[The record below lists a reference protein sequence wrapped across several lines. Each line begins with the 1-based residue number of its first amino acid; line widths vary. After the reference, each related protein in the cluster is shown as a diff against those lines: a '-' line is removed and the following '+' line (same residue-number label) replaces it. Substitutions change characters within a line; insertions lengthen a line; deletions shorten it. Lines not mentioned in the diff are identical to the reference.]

1 MNILLVSEC
10 AGNALKETRRLIDQF
25 AERRGERTWQTP
37 ITQAGLDTL
46 RQLLRQ
52 SARKNT
58 AVACHWV
65 RSKDHT
71 ELLWIV
77 GNRRA
82 FNEDGGVPIQTSSRK
97 VNDRSFENDWHTLE
111 TIRLLA
117 GMAALWH
124 DVGKAND
131 LFAAK
136 LRPGARPAKDPYR
149 HEWVSLRLFQ
159 AFVGTQSPEKDEE
172 WLERL
177 STGNFTALDDDKALY
192 RDRPEPALHSPAPP
206 TLAQLPPIARAIGWL
221 VLTHHRLPTPPKNE
235 ELNSHALGH
244 LLEAIDADWC
254 GASGQAADESPEK
267 FAARL
272 RDVWLF
278 SKGLPHLSG
287 DWRERV
293 AKLAKRLA
301 THRAAHGIDWLRD
314 NAFVAHIARMALMLS
329 DHQYSSLPG
338 NDARRVTVTGT
349 YDVYANTDS
358 QGRLKQRLDE
368 HLIGVEQGAH
378 RIVQMLPRLEKDLP
392 RLTRAKGF
400 TQRTSHAAF
409 AWQNKAF
416 DLAMAVAGESRVQGF
431 FGVNMASTGTGK
443 TLGNGRILYG
453 LADPARGARFSVA
466 LGLRTLTLQ
475 TGVAFRERIKLD
487 DDALAIMVGGV
498 AVRQLFEREQKKQ
511 AEVRETMPK
520 AVSAEGSESAAELL
534 PDDGYV
540 VYDGVLSEGPLRDWL
555 THSNG
560 PGHRNSN
567 AQKLVEAPVLVCTVD
582 HLMPAVESTRGGHQ
596 IAPMLRLLTSD
607 LVLDEVDDFG
617 MEDLPALARL
627 TYWAGLLGS
636 RVLLSSA
643 TLPPALVQG
652 LFAAYLAGR
661 TTFQANRGTVGPA
674 VPRVVCA
681 WFDEF
686 GCATSQ
692 HGDEAGLRVA
702 HDAFVAVRIAKLANL
717 DQRRSVEIVLF
728 PEAKKSMTSEAI
740 KDVFFRRI
748 VFNATKLH
756 NHNGQIDSRTGAKVS
771 FGLVRMANI
780 GPLWKV
786 AHALLTKQLPE
797 GTQFHLC
804 VYHSR
809 HPLLVRSRI
818 ESVLDTVLRRDP
830 GDPQATFRHADVRT
844 AIDQSDAKNHIFIV
858 LATAVAEVGR
868 DHDYDW
874 AVVEPSSMRSIIQLA
889 GRVRRHRPALFAK
902 TNIAVLDFNWRA
914 LEKPTQVAF
923 TRPGFENSRRF
934 ALSTHQFSALLHPGE
949 LDPVSA
955 RPRIVHPATLDVN
968 NRLSDLEH
976 ARLRALLLARG
987 TEGEADIRQFWEA
1000 SANLTGHEQRH
1011 HPFRARNSEDATFA
1025 FVPDDDDRLHFKRE
1039 QEGQWTDADAPG
1051 QHLERIDTLPIGP
1064 QISAWPVIDLATEIA
1079 TLAAER
1085 SMSLDDCAKRFA
1097 TVDLPLAE
1105 NGKSVVWKYA
1115 PELGFTRADK

>member
-10 AGNALKETRRLIDQF
+10 SGNALKETRRLIDQF

-37 ITQAGLDTL
+37 ITQAGLVTL
-46 RQLLRQ
+46 RRLLRQ

-65 RSKDHT
+65 RAKDHT

-82 FNEDGGVPIQTSSRK
+82 FDESGGVPIQTTGRK
-97 VNDRSFENDWHTLE
+97 MNERSLENEWHTLE

-117 GMAALWH
+117 AMAALWH

-131 LFAAK
+131 VFAAK
-136 LRPGARPAKDPYR
+136 LRPGAKPAKDPYR

-159 AFVGTQSPEKDEE
+159 TFVGSQATTTDDD

-177 STGNFTALDDDKALY
+177 SAGAFASLDESSALY
-192 RDRPEPALHSPAPP
+192 RDGLEPLNGPAPP

-221 VLTHHRLPTPPKNE
+221 ILTHHRLPTPLDP
-235 ELNSHALGH
+235 HALGPASISD
-244 LLEAIDADWC
+244 LLQAVDVDWC
-254 GASGQAADESPEK
+254 GAAGQAADETAEQ
-267 FAARL
+267 FEVRL
-272 RDVWLF
+272 RNVWSF
-278 SKGLPHLSG
+278 AKGLPHLSS

-293 AKLAKRLA
+293 SRLAKRLA
-301 THRAAHGIDWLRD
+301 THRSAHGIDWLRK
-314 NAFVAHIARMALMLS
+314 NPFVAHIARMALMLS
-329 DHQYSSLPG
+329 DHQYSSLPAT
-338 NDARRVTVTGT
+338 DVRRVKVAGT

-358 QGRLKQRLDE
+358 HGNLKQRLDE

-392 RLTRAKGF
+392 RLTRTKGF
-400 TQRTSHAAF
+400 SQRTSHAAF
-409 AWQNKAF
+409 VWQNKAF
-416 DLAMAVAGESRVQGF
+416 DLAIAVAEESQVQGF

-453 LADPARGARFSVA
+453 LADPALGARFSVA

-487 DDALAIMVGGV
+487 DGAMAIMVGGV

-511 AEVRETMPK
+511 GQVREATVK
-520 AVSAEGSESAAELL
+520 VALSVGSESAAELL

-540 VYDGVLSEGPLRDWL
+540 VYEGALSEGPLRDWL
-555 THSNG
+555 THTNG
-560 PGHRNSN
+560 PGQRNSN

-643 TLPPALVQG
+643 TLPPSLVQG

-661 TTFQANRGTVGPA
+661 TSFQANRGSVA
-674 VPRVVCA
+674 QSAPRVVCA

-686 GCATSQ
+686 GCDSSQ
-692 HGDEAGLRVA
+692 HGDEAGLRA
-702 HDAFVAVRIAKLANL
+702 SHDAFVHKRVARLAK
-717 DQRRSVEIVLF
+717 QPERRRVEFVPF
-728 PEAKKSMTSEAI
+728 PEAAQLVTASSVGK
-740 KDVFFRRI
+740 VFRKRVI
-748 VFNATKLH
+748 GSALVLHKRNA
-756 NHNGQIDSRTGAKVS
+756 QVDSKTGAQVS

-780 GPLWKV
+780 GPLWQV
-786 AHALLTKQLPE
+786 AHSMLTSSAPQD
-797 GTQFHLC
+797 THFHIC

-830 GDPQATFRHADVRT
+830 HDAQATFRHAEVRE
-844 AIDQSDAKNHIFIV
+844 AIDRNEAKHHLFIV
-858 LATAVAEVGR
+858 IATAVAEVGR

-889 GRVRRHRPALFAK
+889 GRVRRHRPDVFAEINMALF
-902 TNIAVLDFNWRA
+902 DYNWRA
-914 LEKPTQVAF
+914 LNTPSGIAF
-923 TRPGFENSRRF
+923 SQPGFETKGRF
-934 ALSTHQFSALLHPGE
+934 ALTTHKLSDLLHPSE
-949 LDPVSA
+949 LDRVSA
-955 RPRIVHPATLDVN
+955 KPRIVETPTLDRN

-976 ARLRALLLARG
+976 ARLRALMLARG

-1000 SANLTGHEQRH
+1000 SAHLTGYAQRLH
-1011 HPFRARNSEDATFA
+1011 RFRARNTEDATFA
-1025 FVPDDDDRLHFKRE
+1025 FVPDEDDELRFMRE
-1039 QEGQWTDADAPG
+1039 QKGIWTGADAAG
-1051 QHLERIDTLPIGP
+1051 QHLRRVEVIKGLGT
-1064 QISAWPVIDLATEIA
+1064 SAWPVIDLAAEIA
-1079 TLAAER
+1079 SLANDL
-1085 SMSLDDCAKRFA
+1085 SMSPDDCAKRFG
-1097 TVDLPLAE
+1097 TVDLPLSYG
-1105 NGKSVVWKYA
+1105 GKNIVWNYA
-1115 PELGFTRADK
+1115 SELGFTRVI

>member
-10 AGNALKETRRLIDQF
+10 TGNALKETRRLIDQF

-82 FNEDGGVPIQTSSRK
+82 FNEDGGVPIQTTSRK

-111 TIRLLA
+111 TIRLFA
-117 GMAALWH
+117 AMAALWH

-136 LRPGARPAKDPYR
+136 LRPGAKPAKDPYR

-159 AFVGTQSPEKDEE
+159 AFVGNQSPDKDDE

-177 STGNFTALDDDKALY
+177 SSGNFAALDDGSALY
-192 RDRPEPALHSPAPP
+192 RDGLEPLNGPAPP
-206 TLAQLPPIARAIGWL
+206 TLAQLAPIARTIGWL
-221 VLTHHRLPTPPKNE
+221 VLTHHRLPTPPDPRG
-235 ELNSHALGH
+235 LGPASLSD
-244 LLEAIDADWC
+244 LLQAIDADWC
-254 GASGQAADESPEK
+254 GATGPSEQEDVKQFE
-267 FAARL
+267 ARL
-272 RDVWLF
+272 RRVWSF
-278 SKGLPHLSG
+278 SQGIPHLSG

-293 AKLAKRLA
+293 TKLAKRLL
-301 THRAAHGIDWLRD
+301 THRAAHGVDWLRD
-314 NAFVAHIARMALMLS
+314 NAFVAHMARTALMLS
-329 DHQYSSLPG
+329 DHQYSSLPAE
-338 NDARRVTVTGT
+338 DTRRIKVSGM
-349 YDVYANTDS
+349 YNVYANTDKKG
-358 QGRLKQRLDE
+358 QLKQRLDE
-368 HLIGVEQGAH
+368 HLMGVEQGAH

-400 TQRTSHAAF
+400 TQRTSHTAF

-416 DLAMAVAGESRVQGF
+416 DLAVAVATESQVQGF

-443 TLGNGRILYG
+443 TLGNGRIVYG
-453 LADPARGARFSVA
+453 LADPTRGARFSVA

-487 DDALAIMVGGV
+487 DDALAIMVGGA

-520 AVSAEGSESAAELL
+520 VVSAQGSESAAELL

-661 TTFQANRGTVGPA
+661 TTFQGNRGAVGPA
-674 VPRVVCA
+674 APRVVCA

-686 GCATSQ
+686 GCDSSQ

-702 HDAFVAVRIAKLANL
+702 HDAFVHARVVKLAR
-717 DQRRSVEIVLF
+717 QPERRHTEIVLF
-728 PEAKKSMTSEAI
+728 PEADKVRASFSME
-740 KDVFFRRI
+740 KVFFKRVVRQACMLHQR
-748 VFNATKLH
+748 NA
-756 NHNGQIDSRTGAKVS
+756 QMDSTSGAKVS

-786 AHALLTKQLPE
+786 ASELFASGPPE
-797 GTQFHLC
+797 GMQFHLC

-818 ESVLDTVLRRDP
+818 ESVLDTVLRRDSN
-830 GDPQATFRHADVRT
+830 DPQATFRHPDVRA
-844 AIDQSDAKNHIFIV
+844 AIDQSDAKNHVFIV

-889 GRVRRHRPALFAK
+889 GRVRRHRPEAFAETNMALF
-902 TNIAVLDFNWRA
+902 DRNWRA
-914 LEKPTQVAF
+914 LDVPTAIAF
-923 TRPGFENSRRF
+923 QRPGFERSGRF

-949 LDPVSA
+949 LDHVSA
-955 RPRIVHPATLDVN
+955 KPRIVEPATLDMN

-1000 SANLTGHEQRH
+1000 SANLVGYEQRL

-1025 FVPDDDDRLHFKRE
+1025 FVPDGDDGLRFMRE
-1039 QEGQWTDADAPG
+1039 QEGQWTDADAAG
-1051 QHLERIDTLPIGP
+1051 QHLQRVEVLIGP
-1064 QISAWPVIDLATEIA
+1064 RIHAWPVIDLATEIA
-1079 TLAAER
+1079 SLAAER
-1085 SMSLDDCAKRFA
+1085 AMSPDDCAKRFA

-1105 NGKSVVWKYA
+1105 NGKSIAWKYA
-1115 PELGFTRADK
+1115 PELGFTRAE

>member
-1 MNILLVSEC
+1 
-10 AGNALKETRRLIDQF
+10 
-25 AERRGERTWQTP
+25 
-37 ITQAGLDTL
+37 
-46 RQLLRQ
+46 
-52 SARKNT
+52 
-58 AVACHWV
+58 
-65 RSKDHT
+65 
-71 ELLWIV
+71 
-77 GNRRA
+77 
-82 FNEDGGVPIQTSSRK
+82 
-97 VNDRSFENDWHTLE
+97 
-111 TIRLLA
+111 
-117 GMAALWH
+117 
-124 DVGKAND
+124 
-131 LFAAK
+131 
-136 LRPGARPAKDPYR
+136 
-149 HEWVSLRLFQ
+149 
-159 AFVGTQSPEKDEE
+159 
-172 WLERL
+172 
-177 STGNFTALDDDKALY
+177 
-192 RDRPEPALHSPAPP
+192 
-206 TLAQLPPIARAIGWL
+206 
-221 VLTHHRLPTPPKNE
+221 
-235 ELNSHALGH
+235 
-244 LLEAIDADWC
+244 
-254 GASGQAADESPEK
+254 
-267 FAARL
+267 
-272 RDVWLF
+272 
-278 SKGLPHLSG
+278 
-287 DWRERV
+287 
-293 AKLAKRLA
+293 
-301 THRAAHGIDWLRD
+301 
-314 NAFVAHIARMALMLS
+314 
-329 DHQYSSLPG
+329 
-338 NDARRVTVTGT
+338 VTGH
-349 YDVYANTDS
+349 YEVYANTDS
-358 QGRLKQRLDE
+358 RGNLKQRLDE
-368 HLIGVEQGAH
+368 HLIGVEQSAH

-400 TQRTSHAAF
+400 TQRTPHAAF

-416 DLAMAVAGESRVQGF
+416 DLAVAVAAESRMQGF
-431 FGVNMASTGTGK
+431 FGINMASTGTGK

-453 LADPARGARFSVA
+453 LADPTRGARFSVA

-475 TGVAFRERIKLD
+475 TGLAFRQRIGLN
-487 DDALAIMVGGV
+487 DDAMAIMVGGA
-498 AVRQLFEREQKKQ
+498 AVRQLFEREQKKRE
-511 AEVRETMPK
+511 ATRDEVAQRTSSE
-520 AVSAEGSESAAELL
+520 SSESAAPLL

-540 VYDGVLSEGPLRDWL
+540 TYEGTLSDGPLRDWL
-555 THSNG
+555 THGNG
-560 PGHRNSN
+560 PGRRNSN

-674 VPRVVCA
+674 APRVVCA
-681 WFDEF
+681 WFDESS
-686 GCATSQ
+686 CATSQ
-692 HGDEAGLRVA
+692 HGAEATLRQA
-702 HDAFVAVRIAKLANL
+702 HDDFVRTRVVHLAKQDVRRRALVATLDLGNPQRAAWSTLRRFVTCVRAQALA
-717 DQRRSVEIVLF
+717 
-728 PEAKKSMTSEAI
+728 
-740 KDVFFRRI
+740 
-748 VFNATKLH
+748 LH
-756 NHNGQIDSRTGAKVS
+756 NINSQVDEITGAKVS
-771 FGLVRMANI
+771 FGLIRMANI
-780 GPLWKV
+780 GPLWEV
-786 AHALLTKQLPE
+786 AQALFRT
-797 GTQFHLC
+797 GTTDKEDAYIHLC

-818 ESVLDTVLRRDP
+818 ESVLDTALHREAQ
-830 GDPQATFRHADVRT
+830 DPQATFRHPEVRA
-844 AIDQSDAKNHIFIV
+844 AIGQSEAKNHIFIV

-889 GRVRRHRPALFAK
+889 GRVRRHRPELFTK

-914 LEKPTQVAF
+914 LEKPTRVAF

-955 RPRIVHPATLDVN
+955 RPRIAHPATLDVN

-1051 QHLERIDTLPIGP
+1051 QHLERTDTLPIGP
-1064 QISAWPVIDLATEIA
+1064 RISAWPVIDLATEIA

-1085 SMSLDDCAKRFA
+1085 SMSPDDCAKRVA
-1097 TVDLPLAE
+1097 TLDLPLAE

-1115 PELGFTRADK
+1115 PELGFTRAD

>member
-1 MNILLVSEC
+1 MKDIAPSD
-10 AGNALKETRRLIDQF
+10 LK
-25 AERRGERTWQTP
+25 
-37 ITQAGLDTL
+37 
-46 RQLLRQ
+46 
-52 SARKNT
+52 
-58 AVACHWV
+58 
-65 RSKDHT
+65 
-71 ELLWIV
+71 
-77 GNRRA
+77 
-82 FNEDGGVPIQTSSRK
+82 
-97 VNDRSFENDWHTLE
+97 
-111 TIRLLA
+111 TIRLFA
-117 GMAALWH
+117 AMAALWH

-131 LFAAK
+131 VFAAK
-136 LRPGARPAKDPYR
+136 LRPGAKPAKDPYR

-159 AFVGTQSPEKDEE
+159 AFVGTQAPASDDE

-177 STGNFTALDDDKALY
+177 SIGDFTALDTGHALY
-192 RDRPEPALHSPAPP
+192 RDGLAPLNGPTPP

-221 VLTHHRLPTPPKNE
+221 VLTHHRLPTPPRE
-235 ELNSHALGH
+235 GGELGPASLSN

-254 GASGQAADESPEK
+254 GASGQGADEDAK
-267 FAARL
+267 QFDARL
-272 RDVWLF
+272 RKVWSF

-293 AKLAKRLA
+293 AKLARRLT
-301 THRAAHGIDWLRD
+301 THRAAHGLDWLRD
-314 NAFVAHIARMALMLS
+314 NAFVAHVARMALMLS
-329 DHQYSSLPG
+329 DHQYSSLAG
-338 NDARRVTVTGT
+338 DDARRVKVAGA

-358 QGRLKQRLDE
+358 QGQLKQRLDE
-368 HLIGVEQGAH
+368 HLMGVEQGAH

-400 TQRTSHAAF
+400 TQRTSHSAF

-416 DLAMAVAGESRVQGF
+416 DLALAVAGESQVQGF

-453 LADPARGARFSVA
+453 LADPVQGARFSVA

-475 TGVAFRERIKLD
+475 TGQAFRERLKLD
-487 DDALAIMVGGV
+487 DDALAVMVGGA
-498 AVRQLFEREQKKQ
+498 AVRQLFERDQQMREQ
-511 AEVRETMPK
+511 AGVAAALRML
-520 AVSAEGSESAAELL
+520 SEGSESAAELL

-540 VYDGVLSEGPLRDWL
+540 VYEGVLSEGPLRDWL
-555 THSNG
+555 AHSNG

-661 TTFQANRGTVGPA
+661 TTFQANRGTVVQGA
-674 VPRVVCA
+674 PRVVCA

-686 GCATSQ
+686 GCDSSR
-692 HGDEAGLRVA
+692 HGDEAGLRLA
-702 HDAFVAVRIAKLANL
+702 HDAFVRARVVKLAR
-717 DQRRSVEIVLF
+717 QPERRRTEIVPF
-728 PEAKKSMTSEAI
+728 PEADKPRASFSIEK
-740 KDVFFRRI
+740 VFFKRVVRQACTLHQR
-748 VFNATKLH
+748 NA
-756 NHNGQIDSRTGAKVS
+756 QIDSKTGAKVS

-786 AHALLTKQLPE
+786 ASELFASGPPE
-797 GTQFHLC
+797 GIHFHLC

-818 ESVLDTVLRRDP
+818 ESVLDTVLRRDSN
-830 GDPQATFRHADVRT
+830 DPQATFRHADVRA
-844 AIDQSDAKNHIFIV
+844 AIDQNDAKHHVFIV

-889 GRVRRHRPALFAK
+889 GRVRRHRPEAFTETNMALF
-902 TNIAVLDFNWRA
+902 DRNWRA
-914 LEKPTQVAF
+914 LDVPTAIAF
-923 TRPGFENSRRF
+923 QRPGFEKSGRF
-934 ALSTHQFSALLHPGE
+934 ALATHQFSALLHPGE
-949 LDPVSA
+949 LDHVGA
-955 RPRIVHPATLDVN
+955 RPRIVEPATLDMN

-987 TEGEADIRQFWEA
+987 TEGESDIRQFWEA
-1000 SANLTGHEQRH
+1000 SGNLVGYEQRT

-1025 FVPDDDDRLHFKRE
+1025 FVPDGDDGLRFMRE
-1039 QEGQWTDADAPG
+1039 QEGLWTGADAAG
-1051 QHLERIDTLPIGP
+1051 QHLQRVEVPIGP
-1064 QISAWPVIDLATEIA
+1064 RISAWPAIDLAAQIDA
-1079 TLAAER
+1079 LAAER
-1085 SMSLDDCAKRFA
+1085 SLSPEDCAKRFA
-1097 TVDLPLAE
+1097 TVDLPIAYS
-1105 NGKSVVWKYA
+1105 GKGVVWKYA
-1115 PELGFTRADK
+1115 PALGFTRAD